1 MWRRPSHLALLTLP
15 WLMGCFAMAA
25 PPPPWRP
32 SPDHGMLIYRPR
44 GKVVLFV
51 MDGLSYRHVFPQG
64 LTNFGAMGAWLEEHG
79 GMALLNTMGYGG
91 ADRFQAAMTLA
102 CGVRAFG
109 DETAAMVLSADEP
122 LDADTAFNAY
132 RRRVG
137 NAPMLDAFPPFKPL
151 VFPMLAEL
159 RWRNERMQ
167 KKPLP
172 FGIVAQSL
180 RLEGIRLVAIGCGDL
195 SLIASSQPSVSL
207 RFRHGLLMALDENGL
222 GVGKV
227 DTSLLRR
234 DPTMPFG
241 VAVSER
247 RWREEIAAAWRIAD
261 VLVLFPGETLRGDL
275 YGSQRLLPRVIRRE
289 LRLLRPV
296 VERMDLQRDLLLVFS
311 LAPSR
316 QNRYEH
322 SFLYAVGRGIIPRS
336 LLTSATTHQRGIVA
350 LLDIPATVL
359 EFFGAKPLRPVNGAP
374 IHSVHPPPSAFRS
387 PSFLFG
393 IGEAARVTDRWWRV
407 TTVAI
412 WCVAQGILFV
422 GLTLL
427 LLLRRPVPLSAFR
440 AISLFPWLPV
450 TLHLLSAG
458 VNASLAARQM
468 ASLGWFAASG
478 LVVVSAIAL
487 ARWRWV
493 WAIAAG
499 AWVTVIIFAADAVS
513 GGTLSLNTPLG
524 YSSFFGGRYYGLGN
538 VGMGITLGALFA
550 ASLAMGWERKET
562 AVLGAIGTLLVG
574 APVLGANIGGAL
586 TGVAMTAS
594 VLGWGRWRWWHVLVA
609 LSLTATLLGIFTAVE
624 LMRPEP
630 LTHWGRFVHAVAQE
644 GLGALGA
651 MVWMKLG
658 ISLRAFQ
665 AVHWD
670 FAWATQGLLLA
681 ILWWAGERD
690 WRWGT
695 LVIGSLAA
703 LLLNDSGPQTPV
715 AFAFLPL
722 CVLSMKPLL
731 LLQRPNKLTVL
742 QT

>member
-1 MWRRPSHLALLTLP
+1 MRCRLVGYTLTVLAGAWLLGHWAVAASLSPFRPSLSF
-15 WLMGCFAMAA
+15 GA
-25 PPPPWRP
+25 PTHRL
-32 SPDHGMLIYRPR
+32 G

-64 LTNFGAMGAWLEEHG
+64 LRAFGRMGEWLEGRG
-79 GMALLNTMGYGG
+79 GAALLNTMGYGG
-91 ADRFQAAMTLA
+91 VDRFRAAMTLA

-109 DETAAMVLSADEP
+109 DATAALVLHADEP
-122 LDADTAFNAY
+122 LDADTALDAY

-137 NAPMLDAFPPFKPL
+137 SAPLPKAPSPFKPL

-180 RLEGIRLVAIGCGDL
+180 HPKGIRLLALGCGD
-195 SLIASSQPSVSL
+195 ASPAPHFSFPAC
-207 RFRHGLLMALDENGL
+207 FRHGLLMALDEKGL
-222 GVGKV
+222 GVGLTGV
-227 DTSLLRR
+227 RLLRK
-234 DPTMPFG
+234 DATMPFG
-241 VAVSER
+241 VAVDAQ
-247 RWREEIAAAWRIAD
+247 RWQEAVAAAWRVAD
-261 VLVLFPGETLRGDL
+261 VLVLFPGETLRADL
-275 YGSQRLLPRVIRRE
+275 YGSERLLPKVIRRE

-296 VERMDLQRDLLLVFS
+296 AERLDERRDLLLVFS
-311 LAPSR
+311 LAPSSK
-316 QNRYEH
+316 NRYEH

-359 EFFGAKPLRPVNGAP
+359 EFFGAKPLQPINGAP
-374 IHSVHPPPSAFRS
+374 IHSVHLSPPSFRS

-427 LLLRRPVPLSAFR
+427 LLLRRPVLLSVLR
-440 AISLFPWLPV
+440 AISIFAWLPV

-458 VNASLAARQM
+458 VNALLADRQM
-468 ASLGWFAASG
+468 AAFGWFAASG
-478 LVVVSAIAL
+478 LAVVSAIAL
-487 ARWRWV
+487 ARGRWV
-493 WAIAAG
+493 VAIAAG
-499 AWVTVIIFAADAVS
+499 AWITAIIFAADAAS
-513 GGTLSLNTPLG
+513 GGALSLNTPLG

-609 LSLTATLLGIFTAVE
+609 LSLTATLLGIFAIVE
-624 LMRPEP
+624 LTRPEP

-681 ILWWAGERD
+681 VLWWTGERD
-690 WRWGT
+690 WRWGAS
-695 LVIGSLAA
+695 VIGSLAA

-731 LLQRPNKLTVL
+731 LPQRPNKLTVL